1 MPALVSS
8 SFRRDD
14 SRRRRKERDTCSTDK
29 CTKMTSSEK
38 KKKRKKGEDKMER
51 RRSFP
56 ATRRVGETFDG
67 SISPY
72 TRANDRERER
82 ERERKGR
89 GGELTAATRE
99 NHLQN
104 RRATVL
110 FPCSRLRPFNVN
122 GAGNREYRGNRI
134 FHGEKWTATMKKG
147 EKYRSLRNWLFHGT
161 RRIYFSYYADV
172 GQNHAGF
179 HPLWTLFIM
188 KKKKKK
194 KREKIIS
201 LLSSLLL
208 R

>member
-1 MPALVSS
+1 M
-8 SFRRDD
+8 
-14 SRRRRKERDTCSTDK
+14 
-29 CTKMTSSEK
+29 
-38 KKKRKKGEDKMER
+38 
-51 RRSFP
+51 
-56 ATRRVGETFDG
+56 
-67 SISPY
+67 
-72 TRANDRERER
+72 
-82 ERERKGR
+82 

-188 KKKKKK
+188 KKRKKGKNE
-194 KREKIIS
+194 KRRKLFLSFPSSPNGFSVYFPVEIPENKLGNSNYFDLVSPRNEILEKNLS
-201 LLSSLLL
+201 LSRS
-208 R
+208 RD